1 MDNLIKSRHSSY
13 ILNYHI
19 VWIPKY
25 RRKFLTGDLR
35 QETEEIIR
43 VAILE
48 KEWNLLALEVQ
59 PDHIHLFVSAPPTVA
74 PAEIVKA
81 VKGISA
87 RRLLMRHPELAKKTG
102 RGTLWA
108 PSYYVGTAGAVSS
121 EIIKRYIEEC
131 QDH

>member
-1 MDNLIKSRHSSY
+1 MKSRHSSY
-13 ILNYHI
+13 VLNYHI

-25 RRKFLTGDLR
+25 RREFLTGELR
-35 QETEEIIR
+35 QETEKIIR
-43 VAILE
+43 ATILK

-59 PDHIHLFVSAPPTVA
+59 PDHIHLFVSAPPTIA

-87 RRLLMRHPELAKKTG
+87 RRLLMRYPELAKKTG

>member
-1 MDNLIKSRHSSY
+1 MKSRHSSY

-25 RRKFLTGDLR
+25 RRKFLSGELR
-35 QETEEIIR
+35 QEAEEIIR

-59 PDHIHLFVSAPPTVA
+59 PDHIHLFVSAPPTIA
-74 PAEIVKA
+74 PAEIVKT

-87 RRLLMRHPELAKKTG
+87 RRLLMRYPELAKKTG

>member
-1 MDNLIKSRHSSY
+1 MNTITKSRHSSY
-13 ILNYHI
+13 VLNYHI

-25 RRKFLTGDLR
+25 RRKFLVGELR
-35 QETEEIIR
+35 QEAEEIIKAA
-43 VAILE
+43 VEE
-48 KEWNLLALEVQ
+48 KDWTLLALEVQ

-74 PAEIVKA
+74 PAEIAKA
-81 VKGISA
+81 VKGVSA

>member
-1 MDNLIKSRHSSY
+1 M
-13 ILNYHI
+13 
-19 VWIPKY
+19 
-25 RRKFLTGDLR
+25 TGDLR
-35 QETEEIIR
+35 QETEEIIKAA
-43 VAILE
+43 VEE
-48 KEWNLLALEVQ
+48 KDWTLLALEVQ

-74 PAEIVKA
+74 PAEIAKA
-81 VKGISA
+81 VKGVSA
-87 RRLLMRHPELAKKTG
+87 RRLLMRHPALAKKTG

>member
-1 MDNLIKSRHSSY
+1 MNNIIKSRHSAY
-13 ILNYHI
+13 VLNYHI

-25 RRKFLTGDLR
+25 RRKILTGELR
-35 QETEEIIR
+35 QETEEIIKAA
-43 VAILE
+43 VEE
-48 KEWNLLALEVQ
+48 KDWTLLALEVQ
-59 PDHIHLFVSAPPTVA
+59 PDHIHLLVSAPPTVA
-74 PAEIVKA
+74 PTEIVKA
-81 VKGISA
+81 IKGVSA

-121 EIIKRYIEEC
+121 EIIRRYIEEC

>member
-1 MDNLIKSRHSSY
+1 MNTITKSRHSSY
-13 ILNYHI
+13 VLNYHI

-35 QETEEIIR
+35 QETEEVIKAA
-43 VAILE
+43 VEE
-48 KEWNLLALEVQ
+48 KDWTLLALEVQ

-74 PAEIVKA
+74 PAEIAKA
-81 VKGISA
+81 VKGVSA
-87 RRLLMRHPELAKKTG
+87 RQLLMRHPDIAKKTG

-121 EIIKRYIEEC
+121 EIIRRYIEEC

>member
-1 MDNLIKSRHSSY
+1 MNTITKSRHSSY
-13 ILNYHI
+13 VLNYHI

-25 RRKFLTGDLR
+25 RRKFLVGELR
-35 QETEEIIR
+35 QEVEEIIKAA
-43 VAILE
+43 VTE
-48 KEWNLLALEVQ
+48 KDWMLLALEVQ

-74 PAEIVKA
+74 PAEIAKA
-81 VKGISA
+81 VKGVSA